1 MLQKSRDDLLLEC
14 LGFRVLCPTRWT
26 TRVNTLKSNLNKWT
40 AINCVW
46 TIFLEENLDSE
57 MKGRIIG
64 VQAEMVKFKYVV
76 GINILQ
82 ILLRHSDNLSKIEAL
97 K

>member
-1 MLQKSRDDLLLEC
+1 MR
-14 LGFRVLCPTRWT
+14 
-26 TRVNTLKSNLNKWT
+26 
-40 AINCVW
+40 
-46 TIFLEENLDSE
+46 
-57 MKGRIIG
+57 GRIIG

-82 ILLRHSDNLSKIEAL
+82 ILLRHSDNLSKTEAL